1 MWRNIFIGGF
11 QQTLYFFLYTNEYL
25 YNQCIKLFYLFYI
38 HHCSIY
44 ILDHIRRPFL
54 IKICCSMV
62 RNVPSHE
69 KNVSVKFQWNRFIF
83 RWSTKPLK
91 NAFFKELG
99 GTPKYRPIILIFYRD
114 FFSLYGIILPT
125 EQHILI
131 KKGRLMWSNIY
142 MEQWCM

>member
-1 MWRNIFIGGF
+1 MITLFIYTYIWIQACNKDVKIKNGVNFKNLYALILYKENHLKTFIAYVKKPICWGF
-11 QQTLYFFLYTNEYL
+11 PTNTLYFLYTNKYL

-62 RNVPSHE
+62 RNVPFHE

-91 NAFFKELG
+91 NAFL
-99 GTPKYRPIILIFYRD
+99 L
-114 FFSLYGIILPT
+114 
-125 EQHILI
+125 
-131 KKGRLMWSNIY
+131 KKLKF
-142 MEQWCM
+142 